1 MKIRQLILPAVAIV
15 ACCAIQSSMAQ
26 GGVTIDV
33 VPALAPNGFGS
44 PSYGSW
50 VANATYA
57 IENGLSSYG
66 PSGPDQ
72 YNAVSGPLSYSDI
85 FVTSFNS
92 WLGQA
97 NPGDVFGPAYANEL
111 GNRLLFGL
119 HIVADEGQQFS
130 ISQLSFVG
138 TSTDPDNALGFG
150 FAAGSYNYS
159 TQYLGINYGGD
170 GVKGG
175 GDDLLITGG
184 ANTQLINELV
194 GRGSGNAYWPS
205 TPADLATDLA
215 WLNENYGD
223 TEFTGIYSLGNF
235 TGSATVLL
243 DSPTDQPVPE
253 PATFVGG
260 LALAAIIGLRLRRK

>member
-1 MKIRQLILPAVAIV
+1 MKTQKILLAA
-15 ACCAIQSSMAQ
+15 ALAAGATLTSSAQSPF
-26 GGVTIDV
+26 TIEV
-33 VPALAPNGFGS
+33 IPALAPNGFGS
-44 PSYGSW
+44 PSYNSW

-66 PSGPDQ
+66 ASGPDQ

-159 TQYLGINYGGD
+159 AQYIGINYGGD

-194 GRGSGNAYWPS
+194 GRGSGNAYWPA
-205 TPADLATDLA
+205 TAADLLTDLA

-223 TEFTGIYSLGNF
+223 TEFIGVYSLGQY
-235 TGSATVLL
+235 TGSGSVLL
-243 DSPTDQPVPE
+243 DSPNDAPVPE
-253 PATFVGG
+253 PASYIGA
-260 LALAAIIGLRLRRK
+260 LALAGLIGRRFLRNK